1 MVETKSVSALKKQLA
16 AAIAMV
22 LVAAVALGSSTYAW
36 FVSNNKVTA
45 TTTQIAAQ
53 SNSAYLVIDNKTTS
67 ASSTNAAQAGETV
80 GEGKDKTYADTAL
93 YPAQWAKGFAADK
106 TTTGD
111 KIYQFET
118 AYASEKTA
126 ATEKSGTRFAVGNP
140 TEAVAA
146 DYALLN
152 TFYVGTGTYD
162 GEFTNLKVSNMTV
175 TTDAEKSL
183 KTAMR
188 LLIMTYAPTKGTDD
202 AVTYGTTPTAW
213 AVAKVENGK
222 LTIES
227 QSIDA
232 TSNTE
237 LKGVIYQAQFGKTE
251 GDVKVEIYAYYDGA
265 DAQVY
270 TTNLDQLT
278 VCGATATFDA
288 TPKEFKTA
296 ANGGN

>member
-1 MVETKSVSALKKQLA
+1 MIESKSVKALKKQLA

-22 LVAAVALGSSTYAW
+22 CVAAVALGSSTYAW
-36 FVSNNKVTA
+36 FVSNNQVTA

-53 SNSAYLVIDNKTTS
+53 SNSAYLVIDNKATS
-67 ASSTNAAQAGETV
+67 NTSTNAAEAGETV
-80 GEGKDKTYADTAL
+80 GASGTYTDAKL
-93 YPAQWAKGFAADK
+93 YPAQWKNGFDANKKA
-106 TTTGD
+106 TGN

-118 AYASEKTA
+118 AYAKEKDKA
-126 ATEKSGTRFAVGNP
+126 DEQDNTRFAVGNP
-140 TEAVAA
+140 TEAVVA

-175 TTDAEKSL
+175 TAEAEKSL

-188 LLIMTYAPTKGTDD
+188 LLIMTYAPTKGEGN

-213 AVAKVENGK
+213 AVAKVVNGA
-222 LTIES
+222 LVIES
-227 QSIDA
+227 QSIDKTNNA
-232 TSNTE
+232 D
-237 LKGVIYQAQFGKTE
+237 LAGVIYQSQFGKSE

>member
-1 MVETKSVSALKKQLA
+1 MIESKSVKALKKQLA

-36 FVSNNKVTA
+36 FVSNNSVTA

-53 SNSAYLVIDNKTTS
+53 SNSAYLVIDNKKTS
-67 ASSTNAAQAGETV
+67 TNSTNAAQAGETV
-80 GEGKDKTYADTAL
+80 GEQGTYTDAKL
-93 YPAQWAKGFAADK
+93 YPAQWKNGFAADK

-118 AYASEKTA
+118 AYASDKTK
-126 ATEKSGTRFAVGNP
+126 TDEKSGTRFAVGNP
-140 TEAVAA
+140 TAAVNA

-162 GEFTNLKVSNMTV
+162 GEFTNLKVSDMTV
-175 TTDAEKSL
+175 TATAEQSL

-188 LLIMTYAPTKGTDD
+188 LLVMTYAPTKQGDT
-202 AVTYGTTPTAW
+202 VSYSTTPTAW
-213 AVAKVENGK
+213 AVAKRGTNG
-222 LTIES
+222 LEIES
-227 QSIDA
+227 QSIDTA
-232 TSNTE
+232 NNAD
-237 LKGVIYQAQFGKTE
+237 LAGVIYQNQFGKTE
-251 GDVKVEIYAYYDGA
+251 GDVKVEVYAYYDGA

-278 VCGATATFDA
+278 VCGATVTFDA
-288 TPKEFKTA
+288 TPNEFK
-296 ANGGN
+296 ANN